1 MKKTRKGIFL
11 PLLTLLIIG
20 LIPIKTYGE
29 EDILLDYNRDL
40 VIVLDDD
47 DILSP
52 KNTIQSQTVVVEQT
66 ETATSTTTTT
76 TTTTTTIATLP
87 QATSVNAPALIVV
100 YRISN
105 ICVVYDKFGAVVK
118 SFIVSTG
125 RKGHSTPLGTY
136 TIYEH
141 STGNG
146 YHLMVD
152 GTYGKW
158 CMRFKKGGYMFHS
171 VCYARSGDPAPIAQE
186 VADLGTS
193 VSRGCVRL
201 SVTDAEWLYKNTAN
215 GCVVKVIN
223 Q

>member
-1 MKKTRKGIFL
+1 MKKKIL
-11 PLLTLLIIG
+11 VLLLSVIVTTG
-20 LIPIKTYGE
+20 LIPVTTYGE
-29 EDILLDYNRDL
+29 EDILLDHNTDDN

-52 KNTIQSQTVVVEQT
+52 NFLKSITPPATPPAT
-66 ETATSTTTTT
+66 TTATAV
-76 TTTTTTIATLP
+76 ILP
-87 QATSVNAPALIVV
+87 QATSVNSPATIVV
-100 YRISN
+100 HRISN
-105 ICVVYDKFGAVVK
+105 ICIVYDKLGQVVK
-118 SFIVSTG
+118 SFVVSTG

-136 TIYEH
+136 RIYEH

-158 CMRFKKGGYMFHS
+158 CMRFKQGGYMFHS
-171 VCYARSGDPAPIAQE
+171 VCFARSGDLAPIAQE

-215 GCVVKVIN
+215 GCVVKIIN

>member
-1 MKKTRKGIFL
+1 MGKGGFIMKKMKKITIIAIIL
-11 PLLTLLIIG
+11 IATLLF
-20 LIPIKTYGE
+20 PVATYGE
-29 EDILLDYNRDL
+29 EDILLDYNNNNN
-40 VIVLDDD
+40 VIILNDD

-52 KNTIQSQTVVVEQT
+52 NFLKSTTIITPPAT
-66 ETATSTTTTT
+66 PPATTTAT
-76 TTTTTTIATLP
+76 AVTLP
-87 QATSVNAPALIVV
+87 QATSVNSPATIVV
-100 YRISN
+100 HRISN
-105 ICVVYDKFGAVVK
+105 ICIVYDKLGQVVK
-118 SFIVSTG
+118 SFVVSTG

-136 TIYEH
+136 RIYEH

-158 CMRFKKGGYMFHS
+158 CMRFKQGGYMFHS
-171 VCYARSGDPAPIAQE
+171 VCFAKSGDLAPIAQE

-215 GCVVKVIN
+215 GCVVKIIN